1 MIGTRPPPGRHQR
14 PGLTLVE
21 LLVVIAI
28 IATLMG
34 ILLPAVQSA
43 RESARRVTCS
53 NNLKQIGLAA
63 QSYHTSNSHF
73 PPGHSLQN
81 GWSALTFMLPFLEE
95 GPLYDQFDTQSSMDL
110 TNSSIPANVQR
121 VMPKFLC
128 PTSNDPNPS
137 QNPNSYMEIRSGMAT
152 RIPGT
157 RERTTAGRARIGLS
171 NYLPVNGCGDIRDDH
186 VPIGRCSKC
195 GSLNH
200 WPTQIGMY
208 HHDLQDYR
216 VRAAHVKDGLSNTV
230 AFTERTG
237 GVHNGV
243 MHQAGVW
250 AGVSHPRGALHAGGY
265 ESIRQ
270 ATVQHNGSAEYFT
283 FWSIING
290 PGPSSLSLRSSGQI
304 GPSSRHLGGVFV
316 VMGDGAVR
324 FMDDA
329 IDMSN
334 WPNGLV
340 HRLFARADGQPTSMD
355 W

>member
-73 PPGHSLQN
+73 PPGHSLAN

-95 GPLYDQFDTQSSMDL
+95 GPLYDQFDTRASMDL
-110 TNSSIPANVQR
+110 ANASILANVRR

-128 PTSNDPNPS
+128 PTSNDPNPA
-137 QNPNSYMEIRSGMAT
+137 QNMNSYMEIRSGVAN
-152 RIPGT
+152 RWSPG
-157 RERTTAGRARIGLS
+157 GRARIGLS
-171 NYLPVNGCGDIRDDH
+171 NYIPVNGCADLRH
-186 VPIGRCSKC
+186 TVPIATGFQNGIPLKRLAGLFYFDS
-195 GSLNH
+195 
-200 WPTQIGMY
+200 
-208 HHDLQDYR
+208 R
-216 VRAAHVKDGLSNTV
+216 VQAASVRDGLSNTV

-250 AGVSHPRGALHAGGY
+250 AGVSHPIGALHQGGF

-270 ATVQHNGSAEYFT
+270 ATVQVANNCCN

-290 PGPSSLSLRSSGQI
+290 RGPSSLNLRSHGQL

-324 FMDDA
+324 FMDDS
-329 IDMSN
+329 IDHSN
-334 WPNGLV
+334 WPNGLAYL
-340 HRLFARADGQPTSMD
+340 LFSMDDRQSTSME